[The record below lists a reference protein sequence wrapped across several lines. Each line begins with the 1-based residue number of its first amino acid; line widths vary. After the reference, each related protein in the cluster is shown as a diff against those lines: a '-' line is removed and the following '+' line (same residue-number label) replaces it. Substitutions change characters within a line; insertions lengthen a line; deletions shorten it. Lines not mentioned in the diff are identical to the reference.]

1 MSNALGEIIDT
12 AGIGGD
18 GPVIANSLMTGLAVV
33 VVVGA
38 KTAKYG
44 NCVVLLKRGV
54 VDASEDSGSLTDS
67 KFEVA
72 GETGDEAGTIPVPV
86 CIPYLVTC
94 PAGLTCVVSGTLR
107 APNTSGLPIN
117 LVNLVYAVTGRV
129 NCKSS
134 LTTVVAHVSC
144 G

>member
-1 MSNALGEIIDT
+1 MSCALGETIDT

-18 GPVIANSLMTGLAVV
+18 GPVIANSLITGLAVV

-38 KTAKYG
+38 ITAKYG

-54 VDASEDSGSLTDS
+54 VDASEDSGSLPDS

-72 GETGDEAGTIPVPV
+72 VEAGDEAGTIPVPV

-94 PAGLTCVVSGTLR
+94 PAGLTCLVPGTLR
-107 APNTSGLPIN
+107 APNAPGLSIN
-117 LVNLVYAVTGRV
+117 LVNFVYAVAGRV
-129 NCKSS
+129 DWLTS